1 MKKIIVNKSF
11 MGILAKL
18 VENNQSIVF
27 PESGSTKP
35 GTKFGNIRKESSS
48 NPMILTT
55 KRVEISIVR
64 DGIRIFNPL
73 NKGFGYADLVIPF
86 GSIISSYGSFFWK
99 DEYGIWRQMK
109 FSKNPGWALKL
120 SGGRTEIFN
129 N

>member
-11 MGILAKL
+11 VGLLEKL
-18 VENNQSIVF
+18 VENNQSMVF
-27 PESGSTKP
+27 PKFGSTNP

-55 KRVEISIVR
+55 KRVEISIAR
-64 DGIRIFNPL
+64 GGIKIFNPL
-73 NKGFGYADLVIPF
+73 NEGFGYANLVIPF
-86 GSIISSYGSFFWK
+86 GSIIFSYGSFFWE
-99 DEYGIWRQMK
+99 DRYGIWRQMK

-120 SGGRTEIFN
+120 SGGRPEIFN

>member
-1 MKKIIVNKSF
+1 MKKIIVNKCF
-11 MGILAKL
+11 MGILKKL
-18 VENNQSIVF
+18 VEKNQSIIF
-27 PESGSTKP
+27 PKFGSTNP
-35 GTKFGNIRKESSS
+35 GTKMGNIRKKSSS

-55 KRVEISIVR
+55 KRVEMNIVR

-86 GSIISSYGSFFWK
+86 GSIIFSYGAFFWK
-99 DEYGIWRQMK
+99 DKYGIWRQMK